1 MMVIPFFT
9 QLNNTMKIIITEEQK
24 KKLFIPRRI
33 DERKEQLK
41 KELSEKT
48 KELLSH
54 FNITEIVNHGRIDD
68 YEDEIVDKD
77 IENGYSKIVIDGKNY
92 YGFSDVETILSK
104 VTDYD
109 SDLVNDWEEML
120 AGYLNVNIP
129 QPSDES
135 IYKSEPNVI
144 GRMYKVVI
152 TPSSMNISFSYAIVE
167 YTEKEGNETITL

>member
-1 MMVIPFFT
+1 
-9 QLNNTMKIIITEEQK
+9 MKIVITEEQK

-33 DERKEQLK
+33 DERKEQFK
-41 KELSEKT
+41 KEFSEKT

-68 YEDEIVDKD
+68 YENKISGDD
-77 IENGYSKIVIDGKNY
+77 IEEGYSKIVIDGKNY

-120 AGYLNVNIP
+120 AIYLNTVIP
-129 QPSDES
+129 QPSYES
-135 IYKSEPNVI
+135 IENTSPNVV
-144 GRMYKVVI
+144 GRMFRVDI
-152 TPSSMNISFSYAIVE
+152 TPSKIDIMFSYSIVE
-167 YTEKEGNETITL
+167 YINKEGNETITL

>member
-54 FNITEIVNHGRIDD
+54 FNITKIVNHGRIDD
-68 YEDEIVDKD
+68 YEDEIVNED
-77 IENGYSKIVIDGKNY
+77 IENGYNKIVIKGKNY

-120 AGYLNVNIP
+120 AGYLNTIIP
-129 QPSDES
+129 QSDN
-135 IYKSEPNVI
+135 IQTPNI
-144 GRMYKVVI
+144 SGRMYKVVI
-152 TPSSMNISFSYAIVE
+152 TPSSMDISFSYSIVE
-167 YTEKEGNETITL
+167 YTEKKGNETITL

>member
-1 MMVIPFFT
+1 
-9 QLNNTMKIIITEEQK
+9 MKIIITEEQK

-54 FNITEIVNHGRIDD
+54 FNITEIVNDGRIDD
-68 YEDEIVDKD
+68 YENEIS
-77 IENGYSKIVIDGKNY
+77 GYNKIVIKGKNY

-120 AGYLNVNIP
+120 AGYLNTIIP
-129 QPSDES
+129 QSDN
-135 IYKSEPNVI
+135 IQTPNI
-144 GRMYKVVI
+144 SDRMYKVVI

-167 YTEKEGNETITL
+167 YTEKKGNETITL